1 MMLRSPT
8 LLSVAFLLAV
18 PLASYAQG
26 IGSDEITRQANRG
39 NVGPYEGASYY
50 ERYHYGNIQ
59 PLYLNWNSRQFYE
72 MEYLDRLDRQE
83 KFGSRWPSAKYGS
96 EFQVERINRE
106 FTQRMEKLDTPSNVT
121 VSVGGGGFFSR
132 FRR

>member
-1 MMLRSPT
+1 MMLRPSA
-8 LLSVAFLLAV
+8 LLSVTFLLAM
-18 PLASYAQG
+18 PLAASAQG

-59 PLYLNWNSRQFYE
+59 PLYAFWNSRQFYD

-106 FTQRMEKLDTPSNVT
+106 YLQRIQKNDHSNL
-121 VSVGGGGFFSR
+121 SFSAGGGYFSR
-132 FRR
+132 WRSR

>member
-1 MMLRSPT
+1 MMMRPST
-8 LLSVAFLLAV
+8 LLSVAFLLAI

-59 PLYLNWNSRQFYE
+59 PLYAFWNSRQFYD

-96 EFQVERINRE
+96 EFQVERINRD
-106 FTQRMEKLDTPSNVT
+106 FTRRMDQLDNPKAQVT
-121 VSVGGGGFFSR
+121 VSGGGFFSR
-132 FRR
+132 FRNR

>member
-1 MMLRSPT
+1 MMLRPST
-8 LLSVAFLLAV
+8 LLSVAFLLAL

-59 PLYLNWNSRQFYE
+59 PLYLSWNSRQFYE

-96 EFQVERINRE
+96 EFQVERINRDYM
-106 FTQRMEKLDTPSNVT
+106 QRMDQLDHPKAQI
-121 VSVGGGGFFSR
+121 SVGGGGFFSR
-132 FRR
+132 LRNR

>member
-1 MMLRSPT
+1 MMMRSPT
-8 LLSVAFLLAV
+8 LLSVAFLLAL
-18 PLASYAQG
+18 PLAGYAQG

-72 MEYLDRLDRQE
+72 QEYLDRLDRQE

-96 EFQVERINRE
+96 DFQIDRINRE
-106 FTQRMEKLDTPSNVT
+106 FNQRMEKLDTPSNVT
-121 VSVGGGGFFSR
+121 VSVGGGFFSR
-132 FRR
+132 FRGR